1 MHVSLRT
8 IWSSARSLLG
18 SVWSA
23 TEFAEPDVTRYA
35 GRLILPDTRHG
46 LRTMVLLLLAVQAG
60 GWLLQSRLG
69 HGTEYSYTLGILAAL
84 ALQLLLTTRVIDDM
98 KALHLSGVAFLVL
111 SGSALA
117 LVAHQFRA
125 FNDVLTASAALLI
138 VAIPLVP
145 WGVRE
150 ATASV
155 TLIYLLFT
163 CSTLSV
169 AGRFGAQTLWALQF
183 VFLATSAIAL
193 ALVARAVRVRKH
205 EIETNFR
212 LEQERKRQELLSLK
226 DPMTGAWN
234 RRFLDANFQRLA
246 ADAVARELPLE
257 LALLDVD
264 DFKLVNDHRGHVCGD
279 RLLQLLVRI
288 LDRELP
294 ASCVLVRL
302 GGDEFGILSVGGG
315 ISAAVH
321 AALKVFADDPETRRL
336 MGGGAARVSA
346 GIAQAEG
353 SAGIS
358 QDGLYRRAD
367 EQLYAVKRQRSGADA
382 DRRERAAQAGA
393 GTGP

>member
-1 MHVSLRT
+1 MHLSFQT

-18 SVWSA
+18 GVWSA

-35 GRLILPDTRHG
+35 GRLILPDTRNG
-46 LRTMVLLLLAVQAG
+46 LRTMILLLLVVQAG
-60 GWLLQSRLG
+60 GWILQSRLG

-84 ALQLLLTTRVIDDM
+84 SLQLLLTTRVIDDM

-111 SGSALA
+111 SASALA

-125 FNDVLTASAALLI
+125 FNEVLTASAALLI

-169 AGRFGAQTLWALQF
+169 AGRFDEQTLWTLQF
-183 VFLATSAIAL
+183 AFLATSAIAL
-193 ALVARAVRVRKH
+193 ALVARSVRVRKH

-234 RRFLDANFQRLA
+234 RRFLDANFQRIA
-246 ADAVARELPLE
+246 GEAVARELPLE

-264 DFKLVNDHRGHVCGD
+264 DFKLVNDNRGHVCGD
-279 RLLQLLVRI
+279 RLLQQLVRI

-294 ASCVLVRL
+294 AACILVRL

-315 ISAAVH
+315 IEAAVH
-321 AALKVFADDPETRRL
+321 SALKMFADDPETRRL

-346 GIAQAEG
+346 GVAQADG

-367 EQLYAVKRQRSGADA
+367 ERLYAVKRQRSGGELLQ
-382 DRRERAAQAGA
+382 RQAGQGA
-393 GTGP
+393 GPGP